1 MACMHTCTATTRVR
15 SAHRPAVRHG
25 GGTPTKNGHTA
36 CTGHAH
42 RFTHRLRPSAYPA
55 IGAPPCLEVGPA
67 LQPPRR
73 SKSTGDRICLHGQST
88 RSCGQV
94 QFSFF
99 FPCTGTTPS
108 LQEGPPIT
116 SSGTSRTRT
125 RRATCAQDR
134 PPEDQVPPGRQRGR
148 WRRQKLLRMCQGW
161 AHRIPKHGSD
171 GHPSMAASR
180 SMAVTGTQSRRPGQ
194 GQGGLL
200 ERRRC
205 CR

>member
-1 MACMHTCTATTRVR
+1 MHRNNE
-15 SAHRPAVRHG
+15 G
-25 GGTPTKNGHTA
+25 
-36 CTGHAH
+36 
-42 RFTHRLRPSAYPA
+42 A
-55 IGAPPCLEVGPA
+55 IGAQAGRETRRRHANKKWAHSMHWACTQVHTPSSALGIPCNRRAAMLASWPRAAAASVAASRAAIGFACTTRAREVA
-67 LQPPRR
+67 E
-73 SKSTGDRICLHGQST
+73 
-88 RSCGQV
+88 QV
-94 QFSFF
+94 KFSFF